1 MPHRYS
7 ASPTAFPA
15 RRHRRPGRPSPVRRC
30 PVPRSHTRSG
40 ARRYGT
46 KRIGTGG
53 DRTCRTDPAGTAR
66 EAVRQDRRRRGRQTN
81 APLAGAA
88 QAERSGST
96 QADASAAKRAE
107 RAGSG
112 GIEIQKQE
120 TRSSKRPSGQ
130 NARTAPPGQRTS
142 GPETVCGY
150 AEKRG
155 AVQQVF
161 LPSENRVFEKAP
173 DSRTNKKGASK
184 TR

>member
-1 MPHRYS
+1 MPHRHS

-15 RRHRRPGRPSPVRRC
+15 RRRRRPGRPSPVRRC
-30 PVPRSHTRSG
+30 PVPRSRTRSG

-46 KRIGTGG
+46 ERIGTGG
-53 DRTCRTDPAGTAR
+53 DRTRRPDPCGYGTRSGAAGS
-66 EAVRQDRRRRGRQTN
+66 
-81 APLAGAA
+81 A
-88 QAERSGST
+88 QAEKSGSA
-96 QADASAAKRAE
+96 QADTSAAKRAE
-107 RAGSG
+107 RDGSEG
-112 GIEIQKQE
+112 TEIQKQE

-161 LPSENRVFEKAP
+161 LPSENCVFGKVP

-184 TR
+184 TY